1 MLVPDW
7 QESTNRYPRRW
18 PNEVDEFLTLVDPPV
33 SVCELLLRTDG
44 NGNDASLWIC
54 RLNIT

>member
-33 SVCELLLRTDG
+33 SVCELLFFCGGLMAMATTRHSG
-44 NGNDASLWIC
+44 YAA
-54 RLNIT
+54 